1 MNILDI
7 LPERELGII
16 EREGYLLLHKHGYK
30 VKGARRCGRVRT
42 RLKRALRARGQSF
55 VYLQRQCEERGV
67 WKIAFALMHIDGTE
81 IDRTKTFRIVLGGG
95 KSENTGTNQ

>member
-30 VKGARRCGRVRT
+30 VKGARRCGRVRA
-42 RLKRALRARGQSF
+42 RLKRALRARGHEL
-55 VYLQRQCEERGV
+55 VYLQRQCEENGGWRLG
-67 WKIAFALMHIDGTE
+67 FALMDIDSKE
-81 IDRTKTFRIVLGGG
+81 IDRSKVFRIVING
-95 KSENTGTNQ
+95 NRPTNE